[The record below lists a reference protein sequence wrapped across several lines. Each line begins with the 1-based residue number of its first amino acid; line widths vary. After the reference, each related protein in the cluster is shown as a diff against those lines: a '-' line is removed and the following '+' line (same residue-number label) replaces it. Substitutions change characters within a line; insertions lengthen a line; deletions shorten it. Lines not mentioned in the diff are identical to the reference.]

1 MASLAQNWLV
11 LVFVL
16 GVIGAL
22 ALAMLLLREGP
33 LPYQLRGELLPP
45 AERAL
50 FHALHT
56 AVRDDWVLFSR
67 VPLACVLKVRPVAN
81 PSQGWQRRLSG
92 KHLDYV
98 LCDRETLE
106 VRLAIQLASPESP
119 PAKGQ
124 FAARALAAAG
134 LPLVRVH
141 ARDRYEPAAL
151 RKEIDAALG
160 IVRKRKRA

>member
-11 LVFVL
+11 FVFVL

-22 ALAMLLLREGP
+22 ALAMLSLREGP
-33 LPYQLRGELLPP
+33 LPYQRRGELLPP

-50 FHALHT
+50 FQALHT
-56 AVRDDWVLFSR
+56 AVPDELVVFSR
-67 VPLACVLKVRPVAN
+67 VPLASVLKVRPQAH

-106 VRLAIQLASPESP
+106 VKLAIQLSGPGAPTL
-119 PAKGQ
+119 KGQ
-124 FAARALAAAG
+124 FVAQALTAAG
-134 LPLVRVH
+134 LPLVRVQV
-141 ARDRYEPAAL
+141 RDKYEPAAL
-151 RKEIDAALG
+151 RKEIEAALG
-160 IVRKRKRA
+160 IVRKRKRV